1 MTDKTV
7 IRTGAGVFY
16 GEPNSLS
23 TEGANFRSGLPET
36 PKSRFSRTSK
46 EQTYSCR
53 KDFPSSACPHE
64 IPRGAKI
71 FVFPDLRENLHA
83 YQWFF
88 DIQQTLPFD
97 MLVTVGYM
105 GTKGTF
111 LATQRNINQP
121 MTPSATVAA
130 NQRLI
135 RPQFNA
141 VTLHENT
148 LNSSYNAFTAKV
160 EKRFSRGLTFL
171 SSFTWSKNIDQG
183 NEDLSTERQGP
194 ATLYNLSIERGL
206 STLHRKFIYVVSGVY
221 ELPFGKGRSI
231 STSGPASWIVGGWQ
245 IGGLLS
251 LLTGMPVAHTINVNN
266 QNLGGT
272 VRGDWVRNPNLPS
285 DQRTID
291 RWFDIDFV
299 VPSAPGVMS
308 NAGRN
313 LIIGPGRKNL
323 DVMIGRDFTMPIEGH
338 RLQFRFESFNFTNTP
353 NFGPPSGGVGTP
365 NAGRIIQAED
375 PRRIQF
381 ALKYIF

>member
-1 MTDKTV
+1 
-7 IRTGAGVFY
+7 
-16 GEPNSLS
+16 
-23 TEGANFRSGLPET
+23 
-36 PKSRFSRTSK
+36 
-46 EQTYSCR
+46 
-53 KDFPSSACPHE
+53 
-64 IPRGAKI
+64 
-71 FVFPDLRENLHA
+71 
-83 YQWFF
+83 
-88 DIQQTLPFD
+88 
-97 MLVTVGYM
+97 MLLTVGYM

-111 LATQRNINQP
+111 LASQRNINQP
-121 MTPSATVAA
+121 FTPSANIAA

-135 RPQFNA
+135 RPQFNS
-141 VTLHENT
+141 VTLHENS

-160 EKRFSRGLTFL
+160 EKRFSKGLTFL
-171 SSFTWSKNIDQG
+171 SSFTWSKSIDQG
-183 NEDLSTERQGP
+183 NEDLVDGTQGS
-194 ATLYNLSIERGL
+194 ATPYNLTIERGL
-206 STLHRKFIYVVSGVY
+206 STLHRNFTYVVSGVY
-221 ELPFGKGRSI
+221 ELPFGKGRGHL
-231 STSGPASWIVGGWQ
+231 TSGPASWIAGGWQ

-251 LLTGMPVAHTINVNN
+251 LLSGMPVAHTINVNN

-291 RWFDIDFV
+291 RWFDTAFV

-323 DVMIGRDFTMPIEGH
+323 DVMIGRDFVMPVEGH

-353 NFGPPSGGVGTP
+353 NFGPPNGGVGTP

-375 PRRIQF
+375 PRRIQL